1 MNKTDPFFV
10 IKIEGPKVVSARM
23 PLSAFMALCESFQ
36 ALARRIAKVQAG
48 YADSRTPGPAP
59 DELERALALDIVG
72 FTHGSPSAVVELER
86 SASFVP
92 CLDGLDP
99 GLSAY
104 MAMAEGLAS
113 DFGADEALPSGFD
126 PGVLM
131 GLRDLGMAFERGI
144 ARIDV
149 SCRLEGGGRRVS
161 GSYTPLKR
169 EAVRAAIVR
178 PSPSLRSIDG
188 RLVMADFGED
198 KHKFRIEPPFGD
210 PISCSFDPALKDAV
224 LENILRFV
232 RVRGSAAPERS
243 SGRLGTMRIV
253 DIEPLPSAPGR
264 AEIQARLPEEDFWR
278 FKSLDELSK
287 EQAVPSGL
295 RYEDYLGG
303 WPEDEVRDGFEDR
316 YG

>member
-1 MNKTDPFFV
+1 MKKTDPFFV
-10 IKIEGPKVVSARM
+10 IKVAGPKVSAARM
-23 PLSAFMALCESFQ
+23 PLSAFIALCESFQ

-59 DELERALALDIVG
+59 EELEQALALDIVG
-72 FTHGSPSAVVELER
+72 LTHGSPCAVVELER

-99 GLSAY
+99 GLTAY
-104 MAMAEGLAS
+104 KAMAEGLS
-113 DFGADEALPSGFD
+113 SNFGADEALPPGFD

-131 GLRDLGMAFERGI
+131 ELRDLGAAFDRGI
-144 ARIDV
+144 ARIDI
-149 SCRLEGGGRRVS
+149 SCRLDGGGLRAS
-161 GSYTPLKR
+161 GSYTPEKR

-178 PSPSLRSIDG
+178 PAPSLRSIEG
-188 RLVMADFGED
+188 RLVMADFGDD

-210 PISCSFDPALKDAV
+210 PIICSFDPELKDEV

-232 RVRGSAAPERS
+232 RVRGAVAPERS
-243 SGRLGTMRIV
+243 AGRFGTMSIV
-253 DIEPLPSAPGR
+253 DIEPLSSMLGMPEA
-264 AEIQARLPEEDFWR
+264 AARSPEEDFWR

-295 RYEDYLGG
+295 KFEDYLGG
-303 WPEDEVRDGFEDR
+303 WPEDEVHDGFEDR